1 MRKKSQSDANFKN
14 NGSFIHVS
22 YLFISFYTH
31 DKQLSSN
38 PSSPQLFITQ
48 NPFNFE
54 FVTEEDLLVTIK
66 TICGQ
71 GKLIGIQ
78 MKVLNTI

>member
-1 MRKKSQSDANFKN
+1 M
-14 NGSFIHVS
+14 S
-22 YLFISFYTH
+22 YLFTSFYIH

-54 FVTEEDLLVTIK
+54 FVKEEDLLVAIK
-66 TICGQ
+66 TISGQ

-78 MKVLNTI
+78 IKVLNTI

>member
-1 MRKKSQSDANFKN
+1 MVFY
-14 NGSFIHVS
+14 S
-22 YLFISFYTH
+22 YELFTSFYIH
-31 DKQLSSN
+31 DKQLFPN

-54 FVTEEDLLVTIK
+54 FVTEEDLLVAIK

-71 GKLIGIQ
+71 EKLIDIQ

>member
-1 MRKKSQSDANFKN
+1 M
-14 NGSFIHVS
+14 S
-22 YLFISFYTH
+22 YLLLFIFMINNYL
-31 DKQLSSN
+31 QN
-38 PSSPQLFITQ
+38 PNSPQLFITQ

-54 FVTEEDLLVTIK
+54 FVTEEDLLVAIK